1 MCRARRGGPRT
12 PSTTTDA
19 NIDCAL
25 CGKHTYSHLSSIVK
39 SQQNKIEL
47 VANPGAAQPAYGAQS
62 EYRTAAPGYVA
73 PAGYQAA
80 RGGRLFDFEPPTGG
94 RFFDNQ
100 APRDGRLFD
109 ISTDPSDPNH
119 RIVNI
124 NIGQQQPVSG
134 ASKGTNFHPSVIRD
148 HNEAIFRSQ
157 TRANGQFSGGSLVDL
172 NSVRK
177 RQALETQ
184 SHKISGSPIKFYFL

>member
-1 MCRARRGGPRT
+1 M
-12 PSTTTDA
+12 
-19 NIDCAL
+19 
-25 CGKHTYSHLSSIVK
+25 K

-47 VANPGAAQPAYGAQS
+47 VARPGAAQPAYGAQS

-100 APRDGRLFD
+100 APRDARLFD

-184 SHKISGSPIKFYFL
+184 SHQISGSPIKFYFL